1 MIRTFEEK
9 DLDRIME
16 LWLFTNLSAHE
27 FVKSEYWKNN
37 FYAVKAMMPEAEIYV
52 YEENEEIQ
60 GFIGVMDHYIA
71 GIFVSEQYQSKGIGK
86 KLLDYV
92 KDKNNKLSLS
102 VYEKNERAIHF
113 YLREQFTFLKKQIDA
128 DTGEMEWEMNWRRRK
143 L

>member
-37 FYAVKAMMPEAEIYV
+37 FDAVKAMMPEAEIYV

-92 KDKNNKLSLS
+92 KDKHNKLSLS

-113 YLREQFTFLKKQIDA
+113 YLREQFAFLKKQIDA
-128 DTGEMEWEMNWRRRK
+128 DTGEMEWVMNWRRRK

>member
-37 FYAVKAMMPEAEIYV
+37 FDAVKTMMPEAEIYV
-52 YEENEEIQ
+52 YEENKEIQ

-113 YLREQFTFLKKQIDA
+113 YLREQFAFLKKQIDA

>member
-37 FYAVKAMMPEAEIYV
+37 FDAVKTMMPEAEIYV
-52 YEENEEIQ
+52 YEENKEIQ

-113 YLREQFTFLKKQIDA
+113 YLREQFVFLKKQIDA

>member
-37 FYAVKAMMPEAEIYV
+37 FDAVKAMMPEAEIYV

-113 YLREQFTFLKKQIDA
+113 TFGNSLHF
-128 DTGEMEWEMNWRRRK
+128 
-143 L
+143 